1 MLKSG
6 EEQRGRETL
15 GLYMERDG
23 LALTGSSRVTMRWG
37 RPSRLQ
43 CRTTGFP
50 RVFPGVRTEHRVR
63 GTEGSWRQHRGRVR
77 GCQQAGIGHFIFNTQ
92 RFSLEKGDY
101 PRWDAWSNS
110 HHSDSLLSLRPLH
123 IVSTAPGSQTCWA
136 LLAGSFHE
144 LSQGLGWHGPGP
156 GRALVISDLSGFGGT
171 RSGLLNGH

>member
-23 LALTGSSRVTMRWG
+23 LVLTGSSRVTMRWG

-77 GCQQAGIGHFIFNTQ
+77 GCQQAGTGHFILNTQ

-101 PRWDAWSNS
+101 PWGI
-110 HHSDSLLSLRPLH
+110 LG
-123 IVSTAPGSQTCWA
+123 TQ
-136 LLAGSFHE
+136 E
-144 LSQGLGWHGPGP
+144 LP
-156 GRALVISDLSGFGGT
+156 GRQKREESGKNNSAGYSGALMTLGGENGDQ
-171 RSGLLNGH
+171 RSPGRDQGPQNRG